1 MPSARLVAA
10 VAELGSLG
18 HRALAHMR
26 KRKVRYALVGFLF
39 ALFAAWMLM
48 PAGKVTN
55 DEQKFRQMLRAQAWG
70 WRFRSAKK
78 SLPSP
83 VVRLLRIAH
92 LEQSNFEKAQLQEEA
107 LLASGYL
114 TKASITLTNLPLSAT
129 NEKACLAELQRR
141 FHTSVQIDFLSY
153 YVQSN
158 EVMIT
163 CRSRDLP
170 LVRSAIETP

>member
-1 MPSARLVAA
+1 
-10 VAELGSLG
+10 
-18 HRALAHMR
+18 MR
-26 KRKVRYALVGFLF
+26 KRTFRYALVGFLF

-48 PAGKVTN
+48 PARKATN
-55 DEQKFRQMLRAQAWG
+55 DDQKFRQMLRAEAWG

-78 SLPSP
+78 NLPGP
-83 VVRLLRIAH
+83 VIRLLRITQ

-114 TKASITLTNLPLSAT
+114 TKASVTLTNLPLSAT
-129 NEKACLAELQRR
+129 NEKACLVELQRR
-141 FHTSVQIDFLSY
+141 FHTSAQIDFLSY

-163 CRSRDLP
+163 CRSRDLTR
-170 LVRSAIETP
+170 VRSAIETP